1 MVQAGRHLKYA
12 TVEGENTLAYCGARV
27 EGIVLAVAAAKSNL
41 RLSSF
46 KQEKLGITFLVVVIE
61 YDKKTSE
68 ICHKNGSMPK
78 KNKILFVF
86 SKISFG
92 PSGRLR
98 ICEKKI
104 DKRHRIRFYLSSS
117 FA

>member
-1 MVQAGRHLKYA
+1 MK
-12 TVEGENTLAYCGARV
+12 NTLAYCGATV

-68 ICHKNGSMPK
+68 ICHKNGSLPK
-78 KNKILFVF
+78 KQNSFYIFKIFIWTQWQVANL
-86 SKISFG
+86 
-92 PSGRLR
+92 
-98 ICEKKI
+98 
-104 DKRHRIRFYLSSS
+104 
-117 FA
+117 